1 MLDPE
6 LEAAA
11 REFAARLAQTPPL
24 VELRRAQ
31 EQLNADAEAQQLL
44 TEWDEKQEELL
55 ARQRAGQVITP
66 AEMDTLRRLRAQIQ
80 NHPAIRDYSE
90 TQRLVQS
97 YLTDLNAE
105 ISGVL
110 GLDFGDLSRAVSE

>member
-90 TQRLVQS
+90 AQRLVQS
-97 YLTDLNAE
+97 SLTDLNAE

-110 GLDFGDLSRAVSE
+110 GLDFGDLSRAVGE